1 MNRAERRALARTGRM
16 PNLHLAEA
24 AIRRVRH
31 ADKALAT
38 IAHHQQATS
47 QQATGLMLELYE
59 HFDALKSGDALPDH
73 FHQLACSLNTAMVLA
88 ERIGQQLVDVMDAAH
103 AAMIECAE
111 FHQRHGR
118 FGFTGPGMQAVAE
131 ALDVYG
137 QIVSLSTPRQVMA
150 AVAEGHRRVQ
160 ALRAADAQAVL
171 P

>member
-24 AIRRVRH
+24 AIRRVRQ

-38 IAHHQQATS
+38 IANHQQTTS
-47 QQATGLMLELYE
+47 QQTTGLMLELYE
-59 HFDALKSGDALPDH
+59 HFAALKSGDAEPEH
-73 FHQLACSLNTAMVLA
+73 FHQLGCSLNTALVRA
-88 ERIGQQLVDVMDAAH
+88 EGIGQELVDVMQAAH

-111 FHQRHGR
+111 LHQRHGR

-131 ALDVYG
+131 ALEVYG
-137 QIVSLSTPRQVMA
+137 QIVSLSTPRQMMA
-150 AVAEGHRRVQ
+150 AVTEGHRRMQ
-160 ALRAADAQAVL
+160 KLLAAGAQAVL